1 MNNDFSKFES
11 EVNVKRTNS
20 DIFGQ
25 KNNLPEQKKVIT
37 NIFDKIIFI
46 SLFMLFVGVPLFF
59 VGLSFQGVIFEKQ
72 IYFYFWVLVALV
84 SWVAKGAITGE
95 MKIKRTPLDI
105 PILAVLVIYIISTFL
120 SVDRWHS
127 FWGFFGDP
135 SRGLMMLISAT
146 IVYYLIVSNPNK
158 NNFNW
163 ILGGMVA
170 VGSFISLFSI
180 LILFGVKVVPAS
192 LSAIVP
198 LSLIGTVSGLKIFSG
213 MMIPII
219 MIVSFKMNESK
230 KKFVKILGYVI
241 LVNIP
246 INLLLISMVFDQTIA
261 MIILFGIG
269 FFLLY
274 ILSHVVRPKEN
285 MTWIPMIVFVLGMIV
300 LMSGKNELVKVNVP
314 IEVAPHIKVSWEVV
328 KGGMK
333 ENLFF
338 GSGPAT
344 YGYDFSKYK
353 PQSFNND
360 MFYGIRFYQGAGLFF
375 ESLSTAGVFG
385 AIGLLAVVIVFINIA
400 IYLISRD
407 KEKNKI
413 YSLGLL
419 SSSLILIIS
428 SFIFRVE
435 GTIILMGIL
444 LGSLTISTIL
454 AESEIDGKE
463 LKLSLKASPKFAL
476 TLAFIFIIVSAGVAT
491 LFVYVGKAFVA
502 DIYAGSAVREAK
514 VTEEGSIKSLMR
526 AITLNGKE
534 GRYFSRVGQEYMV
547 LANEEAIKGEG
558 KMNTTKLSDYANRAV
573 VYAKEGVVKMPNDAL
588 SVSVL
593 AQVYEGLSLH
603 VNGTLESSAK
613 AYEDL
618 LILEPHNPVAYL
630 KLGQIKL
637 VPAIAEKD
645 EAKKKASIKE
655 AKDFFDK
662 AVAEKS
668 NFAEG
673 HYYLAITQNALGQK
687 EDVVQSMAKA
697 VNGDPKN
704 VTYLFNL
711 GRAYQELGSKE
722 DMDKAKAIF
731 EYILTISPKEIN
743 TVFALGTLYENDGE
757 KEKAIEKYA
766 SVIELLKKIGGSN
779 DDTISKLNK
788 MIDNVESGI
797 SNKNTVLD
805 NQNST
810 KQGSGG
816 NPQENVELIGSD
828 AAQNPVNTTNPPV
841 EGVNQINQ

>member
-1 MNNDFSKFES
+1 MNDFSKFES
-11 EVNVKRTNS
+11 GLRASKTVGN
-20 DIFGQ
+20 IFGQ
-25 KNNLPEQKKVIT
+25 KNSAPEQKKIIT
-37 NIFDKIIFI
+37 SIFDKIIFT
-46 SLFMLFVGVPLFF
+46 SLFMLFTGVPLFF

-105 PILAVLVIYIISTFL
+105 PIIAMLVIYIIATFL

-135 SRGLMMLISAT
+135 SRGLMMIISAVV
-146 IVYYLIVSNPNK
+146 VYYLIVSNANK
-158 NNFNW
+158 QNFIW
-163 ILGGMVA
+163 ILGGL
-170 VGSFISLFSI
+170 VGANLFISIFSI
-180 LILFGVKVVPAS
+180 LVLFGINIIPAS
-192 LSAIVP
+192 LSTMVP

-219 MIVSFKMNESK
+219 MILSFRMNESSNK
-230 KKFVKILGYVI
+230 VIKILSYVI
-241 LVNIP
+241 LVGIP
-246 INLLLISMVFDQTIA
+246 LNLLLISMVFDQTIA

-300 LMSGKNELVKVNVP
+300 LMSGKNNLVKVNVP
-314 IEVAPHIKVSWEVV
+314 IEVAPHVKVSWEII

-375 ESLSTAGVFG
+375 ESFSTAGVFG
-385 AIGLLAVVIVFINIA
+385 AVGLLAIAVVFINIT

-419 SSSLILIIS
+419 SASFILIIS

-435 GTIILMGIL
+435 GTILLMGIL
-444 LGSLTISTIL
+444 IGSLTISTIL
-454 AESEIDGKE
+454 AESGIDGKE
-463 LKLSLKASPKFAL
+463 IKLSLKASPRFAL

-491 LFVYVGKAFVA
+491 LFVYIGKAFVA
-502 DIYAGSAVREAK
+502 DIYAGSAVRETK
-514 VTEEGSIKSLMR
+514 VTEDGSIKNLVK
-526 AITLNGKE
+526 AINLNRKE
-534 GRYFSRVGQEYMV
+534 GRYYSRVGQEYMV
-547 LANEEAIKGEG
+547 LANEEAMKGEG
-558 KMNTTKLSDYANRAV
+558 KTSTDKLGGYANRAV
-573 VYAKEGVVKMPNDAL
+573 AYAKEGVVKMPNDAL

-603 VNGTLESSAK
+603 VSGTLESSSK
-613 AYEDL
+613 SYEDL
-618 LILEPHNPVAYL
+618 LLLEPHNPVAYL
-630 KLGQIKL
+630 KIGQIKL

-655 AKDFFDK
+655 AKDYFDK
-662 AVAEKS
+662 AVAEKN

-673 HYYLAITQNALGQK
+673 HYYLAITQNALGEK
-687 EDVVQSMAKA
+687 EAVIQSMTKA
-697 VNGDPKN
+697 VNSDPTN

-711 GRAYQELGSKE
+711 GRAYQEMGSKDDLE
-722 DMDKAKAIF
+722 KAKAVF
-731 EYILTISPKEIN
+731 EHVLTINPKEIN
-743 TVFALGTLYENDGE
+743 TVFALGTLYEGDGE
-757 KEKAIEKYA
+757 KEKAIAKYNE
-766 SVIELLKKIGGSN
+766 VIGLLGKISGGN
-779 DDTISKLNK
+779 DDTASKLNK
-788 MIDNVESGI
+788 MIENVKNGI
-797 SNKNTVLD
+797 SNKNAVLENKGGT
-805 NQNST
+805 NQKTENT
-810 KQGSGG
+810 
-816 NPQENVELIGSD
+816 PQDNVELIGSD